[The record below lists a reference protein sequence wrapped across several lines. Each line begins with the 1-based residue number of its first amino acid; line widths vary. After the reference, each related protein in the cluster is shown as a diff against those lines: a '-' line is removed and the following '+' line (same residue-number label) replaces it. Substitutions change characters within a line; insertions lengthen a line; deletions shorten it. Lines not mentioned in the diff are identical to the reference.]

1 MADIMLSDID
11 ETLIDRIGRIA
22 ARSGWDMSSAI
33 VHLLEKGLAAYD
45 RSGEVRFEGGEA
57 EALQAALEA
66 LASVPD
72 DPGFAMIGR
81 TATAG

>member
-1 MADIMLSDID
+1 MADIILSDID
-11 ETLIDRIGRIA
+11 DTLIDRIGRIA

-33 VHLLEKGLAAYD
+33 THLLEKGLAAYD
-45 RSGEVRFEGGEA
+45 GAAEVRFEGSEA
-57 EALQAALEA
+57 AALQAALEA

-81 TATAG
+81 TAAAS